1 MKNNLKPN
9 IYTKDIFSINYDKL
23 KSNNINTLLFD
34 IDNTIATTKEK
45 EPNEK
50 TIKLINKLKK
60 QGFKIFIIS
69 NALKRRALR
78 FGNSL
83 DLKTYYFSAK
93 PLKRQYLRII
103 KENNLNKKNIAA
115 IGDQIYTDIKGANN
129 MDITSILVDPISKK
143 ESIITKINRIKEN
156 NLIKKT
162 KIIEKGTY
170 YE

>member
-34 IDNTIATTKEK
+34 IDNTIAPTKEK

-103 KENNLNKKNIAA
+103 KENHLNKKNIAA

-129 MDITSILVDPISKK
+129 IDITSILVDPISKK

>member
-34 IDNTIATTKEK
+34 IDNTIATIKEK

-69 NALKRRALR
+69 NALKRRTLR

-103 KENNLNKKNIAA
+103 KENNLNKENIAA

-129 MDITSILVDPISKK
+129 IDITSILVDPISKK